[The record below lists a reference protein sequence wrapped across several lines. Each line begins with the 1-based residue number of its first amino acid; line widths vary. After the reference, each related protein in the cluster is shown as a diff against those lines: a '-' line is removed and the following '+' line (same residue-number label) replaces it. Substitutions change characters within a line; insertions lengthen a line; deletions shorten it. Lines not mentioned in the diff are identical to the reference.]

1 MHKGSCCYE
10 KLYDLQEWSQQLAD
24 SSTFL
29 QKPYLGI
36 KATKGKC
43 RRQTLCA
50 LSRVHLKGSF
60 RNEKISL

>member
-1 MHKGSCCYE
+1 MQKGSCCYE

-36 KATKGKC
+36 KALVYARIVNQGKVQKTNSMC
-43 RRQTLCA
+43 TV
-50 LSRVHLKGSF
+50 SRASQRKF
-60 RNEKISL
+60 